1 MPEITSTI
9 QNTKHETTK
18 INNRHAVMTTEQM
31 AATAKVWPY
40 TYYKYGAKQL
50 KWDKAKKVSTYAKV
64 GKYRLILVIVI
75 KFLLLAQTLII
86 IIEFH
91 L

>member
-1 MPEITSTI
+1 
-9 QNTKHETTK
+9 
-18 INNRHAVMTTEQM
+18 
-31 AATAKVWPY
+31 
-40 TYYKYGAKQL
+40 
-50 KWDKAKKVSTYAKV
+50 V

-91 L
+91 LWIPICTAHITRQVSSTSKIFFQSLLQQLHTFSWYSLITPISQNMEYLTDCLLPTHALNVNFI